1 MPVHRERRV
10 LPYTPAQLY
19 DLVADVEKYPRFLPW
34 CVAARVRKR
43 EARLL
48 VADLAIGFRM
58 IREHFTSRVSLT
70 PDGED
75 GMRIDT
81 THADG
86 PFRSLDSTWIFRPHA
101 GGCEIDFHV
110 AFAFRSPILQRA
122 IESLFSEAVRRM
134 VAAFE
139 GRAKALY
146 GEGTGRV

>member
-48 VADLAIGFRM
+48 VADLAIGFRV
-58 IREHFTSRVSLT
+58 IRENFTSRVTLT
-70 PDGED
+70 PEGPE

-81 THADG
+81 VHADG
-86 PFRSLDSTWIFRPHA
+86 PFRNLDSTWIFRPHE

-139 GRAKALY
+139 ARAKALY
-146 GEGTGRV
+146 GTGKA